1 MEKEQVNIHNYYGMV
16 FQHCDMPNATFQTI
30 NRPVG
35 NVDNEESSLNEELR
49 MKDVDNEELR
59 MKNEESPSGRHSS
72 SGGEAGI
79 PHSSL
84 KELPAELD
92 TPRARG
98 LMGRLVKAGLLDEA
112 WQPVGLSGSKRG
124 VLAQHVAARLE
135 IGCTWKAFGAL
146 WGVKSETLRAAYNMG
161 MQQKSMSDFI
171 GLINKALK
179 YPVPPTP

>member
-84 KELPAELD
+84 KELPAGLD

-98 LMGRLVKAGLLDEA
+98 LMGRLVKAGLLDET

-124 VLAQHVAARLE
+124 VLAQHA
-135 IGCTWKAFGAL
+135 
-146 WGVKSETLRAAYNMG
+146 LRAAYNTG
-161 MQQKSMSDFI
+161 MQQKGMSDFI